1 MTGPGEAVAG
11 EGADSRPERGAGGQ
25 REPSTGIRHGIVV
38 VPELRWREAA
48 PRWTAA
54 EAMGFA
60 HAWTYDHL
68 VWGGLP
74 DSPVFAFAPTLALAS
89 TVTST
94 LGLGVFVASPNFRHP
109 YVLARDAIT
118 LDDASDG
125 RFLLGIGAGGDLDS
139 RILGEDRALRERV
152 DRFHEFAGL
161 LDRLLRSD
169 HVDHDGEFYVTRDA
183 RTLPEPV
190 RERVPLVVAG
200 NGPRSVALA
209 ARLGDAWA
217 TYGGKGDT
225 VDEWFDHVATLVS
238 RFDDERARH
247 GRGALDRYLL
257 LDASPRYALESV
269 DLYAEMT
276 GRAAELGFTDVVT
289 HWPRPDGPYAG
300 NDAVLAAAAA
310 AVDRR

>member
-1 MTGPGEAVAG
+1 MSA
-11 EGADSRPERGAGGQ
+11 EGARL
-25 REPSTGIRHGIVV
+25 RHGIVV
-38 VPELRWREAA
+38 VPEHRWATAR
-48 PRWTAA
+48 PRWVAA
-54 EAMGFA
+54 EELGFD

-94 LGLGVFVASPNFRHP
+94 IGLGVFVASPNFRHP
-109 YVLARDAIT
+109 YVLARDALT
-118 LDDASDG
+118 LDDASGG

-139 RILGEDRALRERV
+139 RILGEDRPLRERV
-152 DRFHEFAGL
+152 DRFHEFTGL
-161 LDRLLRSD
+161 LDRLLRED
-169 HVDHDGEFYVTRDA
+169 HVDHQGSHYATRDA

-190 RERVPLVVAG
+190 RDRVPLVVAA

-225 VDEWFDHVATLVS
+225 LDAWFTHVAELST
-238 RFDDERARH
+238 RFEDACAGE
-247 GRGALDRYLL
+247 GRSGLDRYLL
-257 LDASPRYALESV
+257 LDSSPRYALESV
-269 DLYAEMT
+269 GLYTEMS

-289 HWPRPDGPYAG
+289 HWPRPDSPYRG
-300 NDAVLAAAAA
+300 TEDVLERVAAD
-310 AVDRR
+310 VITSGS